1 VRRSSLRACA
11 GAGAALLAYASLA
24 GAQRAVP
31 AGPALRRPAADLDAR
46 GSVPHL
52 ALADTALTHRAPWWT
67 PIASAV
73 LPGSGQA
80 VTRQTRAAGYL
91 ALELYTWVQYREARN
106 DARRARSEYR
116 RIAREEARKPCL
128 GRCPDGD
135 WDYYELLE
143 KTQYVSS
150 GRFDAI
156 PGGPL
161 DPETADSTYNGSI
174 WNLARELYFGS
185 RTMVQPGDPAY
196 RRALDYYRSR
206 AYGPEFAWS
215 WRDAQGQQGV
225 YRQAVVQWNR
235 GNRAA
240 STALS
245 VALANRVFSLVDAYV
260 TLRVQG
266 GAGTQPS
273 GFSATVP
280 WSGIPILRRRAQ

>member
-1 VRRSSLRACA
+1 VRRSLFRIWA
-11 GAGAALLAYASLA
+11 GVVLLTYAPPAA
-24 GAQRAVP
+24 AQRAVR
-31 AGPALRRPAADLDAR
+31 AGVSLPTSAAHVDSL
-46 GSVPHL
+46 GSPPHL
-52 ALADTALTHRAPWWT
+52 GLADSAFTHRAPWWT
-67 PIASAV
+67 PLASVV

-80 VTRQTRAAGYL
+80 VARQTRAAGYL
-91 ALELYTWVQYREARN
+91 ALELYTWLQYREARS

-116 RIAREEARKPCL
+116 RIAREEARKPCP

-143 KTQYVSS
+143 KSQYVSS

-174 WNLARELYFGS
+174 WSLARELYFGS
-185 RTMVQPGDPAY
+185 REMVPLNDPAY
-196 RRALDYYRSR
+196 QRALDYYRSR

-215 WRDAQGQQGV
+215 WRNAQGQQGV

-235 GNRAA
+235 GNRSA

-245 VALANRVFSLVDAYV
+245 VALANRVFSLVDAFV

-266 GAGTQPS
+266 GAGGQPS
-273 GFSATVP
+273 EFSATVP
-280 WSGIPILRRRAQ
+280 WSRMPILKRPAH